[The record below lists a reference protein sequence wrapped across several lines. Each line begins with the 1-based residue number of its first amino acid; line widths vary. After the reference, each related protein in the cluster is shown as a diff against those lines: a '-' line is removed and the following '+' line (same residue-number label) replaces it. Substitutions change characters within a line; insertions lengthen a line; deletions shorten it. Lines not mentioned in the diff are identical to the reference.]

1 MQTSLGIGL
10 CTTLYRTI
18 CEPIVVVR
26 KFEHDRVT
34 FGVFDFRRQYTHRC
48 GTVAPMLG
56 VIHLGSRHD
65 AFPCCRT
72 AGIRRLRSRCR

>member
-56 VIHLGSRHD
+56 VPQTEASNAFLCQD
-65 AFPCCRT
+65 AVCLFSVPQKGLC
-72 AGIRRLRSRCR
+72 